1 MDKYEALS
9 EALKRATA
17 AALEAVARDPEDG
30 GTCNFDAPAIALP
43 RWNEAK
49 VKAAAEAA
57 GTGCYSW
64 KLFGEKLFV
73 FPIRAGGQGNSRTRA
88 AEAAERSL
96 KADGYNATMYYQM
109 D

>member
-1 MDKYEALS
+1 MNKYEALT
-9 EALKRATA
+9 EALKK
-17 AALEAVARDPEDG
+17 AVAAGQEAIDRNPEDG

-43 RWNEAK
+43 RWKEEE
-49 VKAAAEAA
+49 VKAAARAA
-57 GTGCYSW
+57 GVGCFTW
-64 KLFGEKLFV
+64 KFYPEKLFV
-73 FPIRAGGQGNSRTRA
+73 FPLRIGGQGNSRTRA